1 MSSSAAGSEGYNR
14 QVSSPQP
21 QHRPSG
27 DTASRQFLDEVLRRT
42 AQSID
47 SLSAETSDPQA
58 LREVAVRYAG
68 QPFSQPVL
76 IELVHAGLCSQFGD
90 LAASADRD
98 RKMSRSIAESLYDD
112 PAQRDRLEL
121 LWSRLSAAQ

>member
-1 MSSSAAGSEGYNR
+1 MSSSAAAPDGYNR
-14 QVSSPQP
+14 QSSPQA

-42 AQSID
+42 AQSMN
-47 SLSAETSDPQA
+47 SLSAETADPQA
-58 LREVAVRYAG
+58 LRAVAERYPG

-112 PAQRDRLEL
+112 PTQRDRLEL